1 MIDVIREEFGLA
13 VLLSIVQTIQ
23 QDANRKHL
31 CTKPTVLNY
40 VLYLAVPI
48 KETKAKTKQRA
59 LERWRILIDY
69 ITFHGFIFYH
79 SQSRV

>member
-40 VLYLAVPI
+40 VSCI
-48 KETKAKTKQRA
+48 
-59 LERWRILIDY
+59 
-69 ITFHGFIFYH
+69 
-79 SQSRV
+79 